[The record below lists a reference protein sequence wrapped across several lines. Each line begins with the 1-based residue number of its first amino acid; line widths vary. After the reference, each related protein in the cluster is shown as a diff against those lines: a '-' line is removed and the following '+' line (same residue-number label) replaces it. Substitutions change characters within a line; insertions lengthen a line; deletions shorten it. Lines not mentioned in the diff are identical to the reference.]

1 MMTLDRFTC
10 SDCGADTPAG
20 ASPHAWNAFVA
31 AHIYC
36 DSAPQNP
43 DANRDRLSKHDEEI
57 GKSGQVWFLRLI
69 LAITT
74 GWFMVGMHLTGAHIW
89 QSALVGCVVF
99 VAALFFFEHD
109 PAKGADQ

>member
-10 SDCGADTPAG
+10 SDCEADIPAG
-20 ASPHAWNAFVA
+20 TSPHAWNAFVA
-31 AHIYC
+31 AHIHC
-36 DSAPQNP
+36 DSAPRNP
-43 DANRDRLSKHDEEI
+43 ANRDRLTAHDEKI
-57 GKSGQVWFLRLI
+57 GESQAVWLIRFI

-74 GWFMVGMHLTGAHIW
+74 AWFMVGMYLTGAHPW